1 MSDDD
6 VNGTGGTS
14 GTEDQALVEIS
25 VTLAQPMTPSTR
37 LLKAL
42 NRTTGRSLGELQ
54 RAAEAG
60 EPVVTVKLFGSDH
73 LAAAPRV
80 LGTAELLVE
89 NGLAIEV
96 DDRTDGAPERI
107 DLPTLREILGATG

>member
-6 VNGTGGTS
+6 ANGTGGI
-14 GTEDQALVEIS
+14 EHQPEVVIS
-25 VTLAQPMTPSTR
+25 VALAEPLTPSTR

-54 RAAEAG
+54 RAAESR
-60 EPVVTVKLFGSDH
+60 EPVVTVSLFGADH

-96 DDRTDGAPERI
+96 YDRTDGAPERI
-107 DLPTLREILGATG
+107 DLPTLRQILGEAG